1 MASVVTSTLL
11 AGLGFSGGGLPSFP
25 STVWPTRLP
34 TSASKQAAKPVIST
48 TEPLPS
54 IGPDSDASPTKTNQ
68 GTEEGDKDEKGEGEE
83 GDREQEEEGEK
94 DSEKKEKSIATHSSE
109 AQNQT
114 ESTTTTA
121 STSDMQDAGVNE
133 TLTDPESKQNTSLT
147 DGRDSDVPAGTQ
159 EVPLQTTVPS
169 SEDYNLDQTSY
180 VSTKGGKDSDNR
192 LITVYPG
199 W

>member
-34 TSASKQAAKPVIST
+34 TSSSASKQAAKPVVST

-54 IGPDSDASPTKTNQ
+54 TGPDSDASPTKTSE
-68 GTEEGDKDEKGEGEE
+68 GTEDGDKDEKGEGEE
-83 GDREQEEEGEK
+83 GEREQEEEGEK
-94 DSEKKEKSIATHSSE
+94 DNEKKEKSIATHSSE
-109 AQNQT
+109 AKNQT
-114 ESTTTTA
+114 ESTPTTA
-121 STSDMQDAGVNE
+121 STGDLQDTGANE
-133 TLTDPESKQNTSLT
+133 TLTDPENKQNTSLI
-147 DGRDSDVPAGTQ
+147 DGRDVPAGTQ

-169 SEDYNLDQTSY
+169 TEDYNLDQTSY